1 MLCIN
6 EWYWEDKTETG
17 STNDDAVEKSRNG
30 IGKKFIISA
39 VSQTKGRGR
48 RGRNWLGAEG
58 NLFFSQGLECE
69 LKDVGQLVCV
79 SALSLYEA
87 VAEILPPEHKV
98 EIKWPNDILIDGK
111 KICGTLLEKGH
122 GRYFVIGI
130 GVNVRYAPVSP
141 ELVYQITCLSDCG
154 INIDRISFLRSY
166 IAKFDKN
173 HYIWQQSGFSEIK
186 TAWKQAVKGLGEKIN
201 VRTEKS
207 EISGI
212 FYDIGDNGE
221 LLLQKDEK
229 ISGIFAGDVFFID
242 ERR

>member
-1 MLCIN
+1 MPYIN
-6 EWYWEDKTETG
+6 DWSWEDKSLTG
-17 STNDDAVEKSRNG
+17 STNDDAVEKSREIAG
-30 IGKKFIISA
+30 EKFIISA
-39 VSQTKGRGR
+39 VCQTKGRGR
-48 RGRNWLGAEG
+48 RGRSWFGADG
-58 NLFFSQGLECE
+58 NLFFSQGLECD
-69 LKDVGQLVCV
+69 LRNIGQLVCV

-87 VAEILPPEHKV
+87 IAEKLPPQHKA
-98 EIKWPNDILIDGK
+98 EIKWPNDILLDGK

-130 GVNVRYAPVSP
+130 GVNIKSAPISS
-141 ELVYQITCLSDCG
+141 ELQYPITSLADCG

-173 HYIWQQSGFSEIK
+173 YNIWQQSGFSDIK
-186 TAWKQAVKGLGEKIN
+186 TLWKRVVKGLGETIN
-201 VRTEKS
+201 VRMEKS

-221 LLLQKDEK
+221 LLLQKDGK

-242 ERR
+242 ERK